1 MVRFGCI
8 ISSQNVGEFA
18 VGGGRGVARGGGG
31 VGNVCQ
37 AKLAYA
43 FYIIYKKET
52 RFELLENV

>member
-8 ISSQNVGEFA
+8 ISSQNVGEFS
-18 VGGGRGVARGGGG
+18 VGGGRGG